1 MIGVE
6 CRFIPSLRGSAPG
19 SFALTFVAET
29 PTTPVDALRLE
40 VGRLADQISEAQ
52 LALEAMAGP
61 AIDAVIDSRGHVHL
75 LRRALT
81 ELQQSD
87 HQFRTILDHAS
98 DAIVVRDLEHRIA
111 YWNKGA
117 EKIYGWTAAE
127 AMGRDARELH
137 VSDPEAFQR
146 SCERVL
152 GDGEWT
158 GEVKPRTKSGRAV
171 VLQCRSTLICDEGG
185 RPKSI
190 LLINTDITERKRL
203 ETQFLRAQRLES
215 IGSLASGVAH
225 DLNNILTPIRMATGL
240 LKLKLDPA
248 DEQGQRLLS
257 ILETNALRGAH
268 LVRQVLGFSR
278 GYDGEEIAI
287 HPAQVAREVAQIVTE
302 TFPKSIH
309 FARAFAEDLWT
320 VAGDPT
326 HLHQVI
332 LNLCLN
338 ARDAMP
344 AGGRLTLGL
353 RNEVIGGCNYVV
365 ISVADTGC
373 GIPPALRE
381 RIFEPFFT
389 TKEKDQG
396 TGLGLSTVQGIVQ
409 ALGGFI
415 EVESRED
422 EGSTFIVR
430 LPADAAA
437 ESSADRPNAEA
448 GWPRGS
454 NQLIL
459 VADDE
464 DPIRLVASNILER
477 FGYRVLLAENGAQ
490 AISLFAVHREDI
502 AAVLTDMAMPVMD
515 GAATIRALRD
525 LDPAVKII
533 GSSGDG
539 SATEPGAAGDVGLGV
554 TQFIAKPYAAE
565 TLLKTV
571 ASVLAAG

>member
-1 MIGVE
+1 MTAG
-6 CRFIPSLRGSAPG
+6 PDQPTAPG
-19 SFALTFVAET
+19 DEPRS
-29 PTTPVDALRLE
+29 E
-40 VGRLADQISEAQ
+40 VGRLADQLSEAQ
-52 LALEAMAGP
+52 LALEAIVDP
-61 AIDAVIDSRGHVHL
+61 ATDAVIDSHGHAHL
-75 LRRALT
+75 LRRALI
-81 ELQQSD
+81 ELQRSE

-98 DAIVVRDLEHRIA
+98 DAIVVRDLSHRIV

-117 EKIYGWTAAE
+117 EKIYGWTAEE
-127 AMGRDARELH
+127 AVGQDARDLH
-137 VSDPEAFQR
+137 VSDPAAFQH

-152 GDGEWT
+152 AEGEWT
-158 GEVKPRTKSGRAV
+158 GEVKPRTKTARAV
-171 VLQCRSTLICDEGG
+171 VLQCRSTLIRDEGG

-203 ETQFLRAQRLES
+203 EAQFLRAQRLES

-225 DLNNILTPIRMATGL
+225 DLNNVLTPIRMAIGL

-248 DEQGQRLLS
+248 DEQGQKVLAL
-257 ILETNALRGAH
+257 LETNALRGAH
-268 LVRQVLGFSR
+268 LVRQVLGFGR
-278 GYDGEEIAI
+278 GYEGEKIVLQ
-287 HPAQVAREVAQIVTE
+287 PAHVAREVAQIVTE

-320 VAGDPT
+320 VTGDPT
-326 HLHQVI
+326 NLHQVI

-344 AGGRLTLGL
+344 NGGGLTLGL
-353 RNEVIGGCNYVV
+353 RNEIIGGCNYVV

-373 GIPPALRE
+373 GIPAAIRE

-389 TKEKDQG
+389 TKGEHKG
-396 TGLGLSTVQGIVQ
+396 TGLGLSTVQGIVK

-415 EVESRED
+415 DVESREN
-422 EGSTFIVR
+422 EGSTFVVR
-430 LPADAAA
+430 LPANAAA
-437 ESSADRPNAEA
+437 ETSLDRPSLEA

-464 DPIRLVASNILER
+464 DPIRLVAGNILER

-490 AISLFAVHREDI
+490 AISLFALHREDI
-502 AAVLTDMAMPVMD
+502 AVVITDMAMPVMD
-515 GAATIRALRD
+515 GPATIRALRS
-525 LDPAVKII
+525 LDPAVRII

-539 SATEPGAAGDVGLGV
+539 SGNGSSAAGAAGLGV
-554 TQFIAKPYAAE
+554 AHFIAKPYTVE
-565 TLLKTV
+565 TLLRAV
-571 ASVLAAG
+571 AAALARG